1 MYKLNCMSSQ
11 PNNASKSTVS
21 NGSTPLARS
30 SSSTQNSGSHIFP
43 ILEGLA
49 KTHAMSPDMIGPN
62 GDGCH
67 STLGYQPEMLKQLAS
82 NTLELKYCLVGNDPE
97 TINRIV
103 ESHWNRV
110 VNGLRSLNASDRH
123 DQITLLFKLAFFCRA
138 IRCQG
143 GRSRVQFYA
152 MFKKLRTEFPSE
164 ALSLVSLIPH
174 YGCFQDIDQ
183 LVTDFNLIGDKEM
196 SRSLLGVY
204 VDFLTEDLSRLL
216 GSSLTMMSL
225 GDIHTKIDTLNKE
238 LKKMTTSELSH
249 FVGSLP
255 TGQFS
260 LAAKWLKRE
269 GKKNS
274 SHRDDLICLMFP
286 TINRTMLKSME
297 YGRMVLRKCTT
308 ALSQCLNVVEQYMTE
323 VIPTRSWGKIN
334 FKNVPSVATT
344 KYRLAFA
351 NKTKEGLERSERED
365 RRMCAQNILTAVM
378 DGKIN
383 GAQSDLKVLADLI
396 WSQVD
401 SDLSMS
407 DDEIAL
413 VNCQWTKMVE
423 FVNQLIEETLE
434 RDRLLRQEAIDAG
447 DTVPAPIRD
456 PRAVIPVVDVSGSMS
471 GANVMQYAIA
481 MGIVCGTIS
490 SIPGKLIT
498 FSEKPEVF
506 SFDPKADIF
515 DIFRKIKGCKWGYNT
530 NLDATYK
537 LLLGEMTAAR
547 DSGKSISTD
556 FSTLIVTDGGFD
568 HMVCYEPQLNQRDR
582 NSYSSFQQ
590 RQEVAFTQAG
600 FGVPL
605 IVYWNLACRNAGFPA
620 QSSTVGVKLVAGF
633 SQTVMVEV
641 MTGDYSTT
649 IDETTG
655 AVKVAVTP
663 LDSFMKTMSHNS
675 FDPIRDALDAFW
687 KIPKTPVYAKI
698 YPEDVTP
705 VQTAD
710 KKTTDK
716 KHDME
721 NKSYDE
727 IIFDLE
733 QKIEVAT
740 NRKEDELKIC
750 KIEKLT
756 AQLLELEDI

>member
-1 MYKLNCMSSQ
+1 MNYMSSQ

-67 STLGYQPEMLKQLAS
+67 STLGYQPEMLEQLAS
-82 NTLELKYCLVGNDPE
+82 NTLELKYCLVGNDPK

-103 ESHWNRV
+103 ESHWHRV
-110 VNGLRSLNASDRH
+110 VDTLESLNESDKH
-123 DQITLLFKLAFFCRA
+123 EQITLLFKLAFFCRA

-225 GDIHTKIDTLNKE
+225 GDIHTKIDTLNKG

-249 FVGSLP
+249 IVGRLP

-286 TINRTMLKSME
+286 TINRTMPKSME

-323 VIPTRSWGKIN
+323 VIPTRSWGHIN

-344 KYRLAFA
+344 RYRLAFA

-401 SDLSMS
+401 SDFSMS
-407 DDEIAL
+407 DAEIAL

-434 RDRLLRQEAIDAG
+434 KDRLLRQDAIDAG

-498 FSEKPEVF
+498 FSERPEVF

-568 HMVCYEPQLNQRDR
+568 HMVCYEPQCNHRD
-582 NSYSSFQQ
+582 SYSSFQQ
-590 RQEVAFTQAG
+590 RQEVAFTQAAENLLREYEQRLVNAIKKETG
-600 FGVPL
+600 TGLEAMYNRSREIAMRLSL
-605 IVYWNLACRNAGFPA
+605 IIARSMGQDEIGSDAMQWSIDYVDHYAIQTIEMFRSNMSEGPFEAACKAVYARIEKAGLTGLTERELARSVSSFANMDRRRRADILDALQTDRGIECRNQNEGAKGRPRFA
-620 QSSTVGVKLVAGF
+620 YF
-633 SQTVMVEV
+633 S
-641 MTGDYSTT
+641 
-649 IDETTG
+649 
-655 AVKVAVTP
+655 P
-663 LDSFMKTMSHNS
+663 
-675 FDPIRDALDAFW
+675 PI
-687 KIPKTPVYAKI
+687 
-698 YPEDVTP
+698 
-705 VQTAD
+705 
-710 KKTTDK
+710 
-716 KHDME
+716 
-721 NKSYDE
+721 N
-727 IIFDLE
+727 
-733 QKIEVAT
+733 
-740 NRKEDELKIC
+740 
-750 KIEKLT
+750 
-756 AQLLELEDI
+756 

>member
-1 MYKLNCMSSQ
+1 MSSQ
-11 PNNASKSTVS
+11 NNNARKNTGSIGSTV
-21 NGSTPLARS
+21 
-30 SSSTQNSGSHIFP
+30 NSGSHIFP

-49 KTHAMSPDMIGPN
+49 QKQSMSGDMIGEN
-62 GDGCH
+62 GDLCH
-67 STLGYQPEMLKQLAS
+67 STLGYQPELLKQLAAK
-82 NTLELKYCLVGNDPE
+82 TLEVKQQLVGNDPLY
-97 TINRIV
+97 IKNIV
-103 ESHWNRV
+103 NSNWHTLV
-110 VNGLRSLNASDRH
+110 DQIKSLNTV
-123 DQITLLFKLAFFCRA
+123 DQHTHITLLFKLAFFTRA

-152 MFKKLRTEFPSE
+152 LFKKLYATFPNE
-164 ALSLVSLIPH
+164 TLHILPLIPH

-183 LVTDFNLIGDKEM
+183 LVTDYKLVGDNVIVNA
-196 SRSLLGVY
+196 LLCIY
-204 VDFLTEDLSRLL
+204 RDALMKDFTRIL
-216 GSSLTMMSL
+216 GDSPSKISI
-225 GDIHTKIDTLNKE
+225 GDIHTKIQAINTD
-238 LKKMTTSELSH
+238 LKKMNQTELSQ

-255 TGQFS
+255 KGQFS

-274 SHRDDLICLMFP
+274 SHRDSIVCLMFP
-286 TINRTMLKSME
+286 TINRNNPRSLE

-308 ALSQCLNVVEQYMTE
+308 AISQCLKIVEQYMTE
-323 VIPTRSWGKIN
+323 VIPARSWAEID
-334 FKNVPSVATT
+334 FKNVPSTATT
-344 KYRLAFA
+344 KYRKAFA
-351 NKTKEGLERSERED
+351 NQTKNGDERSERED
-365 RRMCAQNILTAVM
+365 RRKCAQNILSAVI

-383 GAQSDLKVLADLI
+383 GAQSDLKLLADLI
-396 WSQVD
+396 WSQLD
-401 SDLSMS
+401 QKINSEERTL
-407 DDEIAL
+407 I
-413 VNCQWTKMVE
+413 NCQWTKMVE
-423 FVNQLIEETLE
+423 FVNQLIEDTLE
-434 RDRLLRQEAIDAG
+434 KDRFIRQEAIDAG
-447 DTVPAPIRD
+447 DTVPTPIND

-481 MGIVCGTIS
+481 MGIICATIS

-498 FSEKPEVF
+498 FSETPEVF

-515 DIFRKIKGCKWGYNT
+515 DVFQEIKKCKWGYNT

-537 LLLGEMTAAR
+537 LLLDEMTSAR
-547 DSGKSISTD
+547 DSGHDISTD
-556 FSTLIVTDGGFD
+556 FSALILTDGGFD
-568 HMVCYEPQLNQRDR
+568 HMVCYDTDLYDR
-582 NSYSSFQQ
+582 RKFRHDTFQQ
-590 RQEVAFTQAG
+590 RQEIAYTKAG

-605 IVYWNLACRNAGFPA
+605 IVYWNMACRNVGFPA

-649 IDETTG
+649 IDKITG
-655 AVKVAVTP
+655 ASKMSVTP
-663 LDSFMKTMSHNS
+663 LDSFLKTIGHDS

-687 KIPKTPVYAKI
+687 RIPKTPAYAKI
-698 YPEDVTP
+698 YPEDVTSE
-705 VQTAD
+705 QTAD
-710 KKTTDK
+710 EKTTDK

-750 KIEKLT
+750 KIKKLT
-756 AQLLELEDI
+756 AQLLELEGV

>member
-1 MYKLNCMSSQ
+1 MSSQ
-11 PNNASKSTVS
+11 LNNASNSTVS
-21 NGSTPLARS
+21 NGSTPLTRS

-49 KTHAMSPDMIGPN
+49 KTHTMSPDMIGPN

-67 STLGYQPEMLKQLAS
+67 STLGYQPKMLEQLAS
-82 NTLELKYCLVGNDPE
+82 NTLELKYRLVGNDPE

-103 ESHWNRV
+103 ESQWHRV
-110 VNGLRSLNASDRH
+110 VDTLESLNESDRH
-123 DQITLLFKLAFFCRA
+123 EQITLLFKLAFFCRA

-152 MFKKLRTEFPSE
+152 MFKKLRTEFPRE

-216 GSSLTMMSL
+216 GSSLTMISL
-225 GDIHTKIDTLNKE
+225 GDIHTKIDTLNKG

-249 FVGSLP
+249 IVGRLP

-286 TINRTMLKSME
+286 TINRTMPKSME

-323 VIPTRSWGKIN
+323 VIPTRSWGHIN

-344 KYRLAFA
+344 RYRLAFA

-396 WSQVD
+396 WSEL
-401 SDLSMS
+401 LSCTNMS
-407 DDEIAL
+407 DAEIAL

-434 RDRLLRQEAIDAG
+434 KDRLLRQDAIDAG

-456 PRAVIPVVDVSGSMS
+456 PRAVIPVVDVSNSMV

-515 DIFRKIKGCKWGYNT
+515 DIFRKIKGCNWGYNT

-568 HMVCYEPQLNQRDR
+568 HMVCYEPQRNQRDR
-582 NSYSSFQQ
+582 MIGGSYSSFQQ

-605 IVYWNLACRNAGFPA
+605 IVYWNMACRNAGFPA

-663 LDSFMKTMSHNS
+663 LDSFMKTMNHES
-675 FDPIRDALDAFW
+675 FDHVRDTLVELWNRQKGHVHAPIH
-687 KIPKTPVYAKI
+687 
-698 YPEDVTP
+698 PEEVSGMKS
-705 VQTAD
+705 Q
-710 KKTTDK
+710 
-716 KHDME
+716 
-721 NKSYDE
+721 SYDE
-727 IIFDLE
+727 IIADLE
-733 QKIEVAT
+733 QKIEVVT
-740 NRKEDELKIC
+740 SQKENEQKAR
-750 KIEKLT
+750 KIEELIT
-756 AQLLELEDI
+756 QLSALESI

>member
-1 MYKLNCMSSQ
+1 MSSQ
-11 PNNASKSTVS
+11 LNNASNSTVS
-21 NGSTPLARS
+21 NGSTPLTRS

-67 STLGYQPEMLKQLAS
+67 STLGDQPKMLEQLAS

-103 ESHWNRV
+103 ELHWHRV
-110 VNGLRSLNASDRH
+110 VDTLRSLNESDRH
-123 DQITLLFKLAFFCRA
+123 DHITLLFKLAFFCRA

-216 GSSLTMMSL
+216 GSSLTMISL
-225 GDIHTKIDTLNKE
+225 GDIHTKIDTLNKG

-249 FVGSLP
+249 IVGRLP

-286 TINRTMLKSME
+286 TINRTIPKSME

-308 ALSQCLNVVEQYMTE
+308 ALTQCLNVVEQYMTE
-323 VIPTRSWGKIN
+323 VIPTRSWGHIN

-351 NKTKEGLERSERED
+351 NETKEGQERSERED

-396 WSQVD
+396 WSHLD
-401 SDLSMS
+401 SHIKMS
-407 DDEIAL
+407 DKMIAL

-434 RDRLLRQEAIDAG
+434 KDRLLRQDAIDAG

-515 DIFRKIKGCKWGYNT
+515 GIFRKIKGCNWGYNT

-556 FSTLIVTDGGFD
+556 FSLLIVTDGGFD
-568 HMVCYEPQLNQRDR
+568 HMVCYEPQRDR
-582 NSYSSFQQ
+582 MIHGSYSSFQQ

-663 LDSFMKTMSHNS
+663 LDSFMKTMNHES
-675 FDPIRDALDAFW
+675 FDHVRNTLVELWIRQKGHVHAPIH
-687 KIPKTPVYAKI
+687 
-698 YPEDVTP
+698 PEEVSGMKS
-705 VQTAD
+705 Q
-710 KKTTDK
+710 
-716 KHDME
+716 
-721 NKSYDE
+721 SYDE
-727 IIFDLE
+727 IIADLE
-733 QKIEVAT
+733 QKIEVVTIQKDNEQKA
-740 NRKEDELKIC
+740 RRIEELI
-750 KIEKLT
+750 T
-756 AQLLELEDI
+756 QLSALESI